1 MRPLTYLTF
10 DSLQEGVGASQAL
23 SYVLKIAQNREV
35 RVISFEKDAPPSTL
49 LETMANNGVTWTP
62 LDFGR
67 FGALGGVSRIYRMSR
82 KIDRKTIVHARGNL
96 SAISAL
102 IRLPHR
108 WLWDCRSMH
117 SDQRLSLSKA
127 KNKKLVYVVMR
138 IIELLLAK
146 FSSKIIVITNSVKS
160 EFVSRYKIPMN
171 KMQMISTCADIEKF
185 KKTDFP
191 SLDEIRILLSGTFSP
206 AYDLIQI
213 NKIIYEMRKRS
224 PVHVTVAASLGATA
238 SWADIPYDEYL
249 SVPHDKMPDLIAKSH
264 FGFSIWHNDLGVCL
278 KSVASTKTAEFL
290 SMGRPVFINSRQG
303 DFKEL
308 FDNYEIGVVT
318 DASDDKSVKKYV
330 DEMLV
335 LLKNA
340 ETNEKCRRLAADNFS
355 LEEGVAK
362 LLEMYKELD

>member
-1 MRPLTYLTF
+1 
-10 DSLQEGVGASQAL
+10 
-23 SYVLKIAQNREV
+23 
-35 RVISFEKDAPPSTL
+35 
-49 LETMANNGVTWTP
+49 
-62 LDFGR
+62 
-67 FGALGGVSRIYRMSR
+67 
-82 KIDRKTIVHARGNL
+82 
-96 SAISAL
+96 
-102 IRLPHR
+102 
-108 WLWDCRSMH
+108 
-117 SDQRLSLSKA
+117 
-127 KNKKLVYVVMR
+127 
-138 IIELLLAK
+138 
-146 FSSKIIVITNSVKS
+146 
-160 EFVSRYKIPMN
+160 
-171 KMQMISTCADIEKF
+171 
-185 KKTDFP
+185 
-191 SLDEIRILLSGTFSP
+191 
-206 AYDLIQI
+206 
-213 NKIIYEMRKRS
+213 MRKRS

>member
-23 SYVLKIAQNREV
+23 SYVLKISRNREV
-35 RVISFEKDAPPSTL
+35 RVISFEKKAPSSSL
-49 LETMANNGVTWTP
+49 LETMANNKVTWTP

-67 FGALGGVSRIYRMSR
+67 FGVLGGISRVSRMARR
-82 KIDRKTIVHARGNL
+82 IDRKTIVHARGNL

-108 WLWDCRSMH
+108 WIWDCRSMH

-127 KNKKLVYVVMR
+127 KNRRLVYVVMR
-138 IIELLLAK
+138 IIEMLLAK
-146 FSSKIIVITNSVKS
+146 YSSKIIVITNSVKS
-160 EFVSRYKIPMN
+160 EFVLRYKIPIE

-185 KKTDFP
+185 KKSDFP
-191 SLDEIRILLSGTFSP
+191 NLDKIRILLSGTFSP

-249 SVPHDKMPDLIAKSH
+249 SVPHDEMPSLIAKSH

-290 SMGRPVFINSRQG
+290 SMGRPVFINSKQG
-303 DFKEL
+303 DFRDL
-308 FDNYEIGVVT
+308 FGMYEIGVVT
-318 DASDDKSVKKYV
+318 DASDDESVKKYV
-330 DEMLV
+330 DEMLA
-335 LLKNA
+335 LLKNP
-340 ETNEKCRRLAADNFS
+340 ETGEKCHRLAADHFS
-355 LEEGVAK
+355 LADGVNK
-362 LLEMYKELD
+362 LLEVYKELD

>member
-23 SYVLKIAQNREV
+23 SYVLKIAQNRQV
-35 RVISFEKDAPPSTL
+35 RVISFEKKAPSSSL
-49 LETMANNGVTWTP
+49 LETMANNKVTWTP

-67 FGALGGVSRIYRMSR
+67 FGVLGGISRISRMSR
-82 KIDRKTIVHARGNL
+82 RIDRKTIVHARGNL

-102 IRLPHR
+102 VRSPHR
-108 WLWDCRSMH
+108 WIWDCRSMH

-127 KNKKLVYVVMR
+127 KKRRLVYVVMR
-138 IIELLLAK
+138 IIEMLLAK
-146 FSSKIIVITNSVKS
+146 YSSRIIVITNSVKS
-160 EFVSRYKIPMN
+160 EFVSRYRIPIE

-224 PVHVTVAASLGATA
+224 PVHVTA
-238 SWADIPYDEYL
+238 SWVDIPYDEFL
-249 SVPHDKMPDLIAKSH
+249 SVPHDEMPNLIAKSH
-264 FGFSIWHNDLGVCL
+264 CGFSIWHNDLGVCL

-290 SMGRPVFINSRQG
+290 SMGRPVFINSKQG

-308 FDNYEIGVVT
+308 FGIYEIGVVT
-318 DASDDKSVKKYV
+318 DASDDESVKNYV
-330 DEMLV
+330 DEMLA
-335 LLKNA
+335 LLNNA
-340 ETNEKCRRLAADNFS
+340 ETIEKCHRLAEDNFS
-355 LEEGVAK
+355 LADGVFK
-362 LLEMYKELD
+362 LLEIYKEFD